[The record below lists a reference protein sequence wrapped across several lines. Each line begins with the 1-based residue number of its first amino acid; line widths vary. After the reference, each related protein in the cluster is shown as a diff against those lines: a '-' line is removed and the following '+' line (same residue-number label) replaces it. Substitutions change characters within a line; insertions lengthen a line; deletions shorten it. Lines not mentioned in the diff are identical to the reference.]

1 MYQLVKNY
9 ILNFNYFLKEA
20 KTIFKVDLLSNI
32 FSILSIS
39 FILLILTMITSGWWV
54 SNQVVNILQ
63 KEAEINIYYTEGMEK
78 EEITRLSDKIMKVD
92 GVTHSIYIDEAESFN
107 RMEEILGKEA
117 KVLTY
122 FDDNPFSPFI
132 EVKIDISKIDEILEG
147 LTQFSEIESIRD
159 NRQVLDRLSEIT
171 LILKVLGILFITAI
185 GISTIVVISHII
197 RQGIYN
203 NRDMINTLKLLG
215 APNGFIGFPFIL
227 EGFLLTLC
235 GGLLAII
242 LSHFVITFVYT
253 QMIGSLPFIT
263 LPDRD
268 MLKGSINILLFVLSG
283 GLGIIGSIFGLYSAK
298 AD

>member
-1 MYQLVKNY
+1 MVKNY
-9 ILNFNYFLKEA
+9 IFNFNYFLKEA

-54 SNQVVNILQ
+54 TNQVVNVLQ
-63 KEAEINIYYTEGMEK
+63 REAEINIYYSDGMEK
-78 EEITRLSDKIMKVD
+78 EEITRLSHKIIKVD
-92 GVTHSIYIDEAESFN
+92 GVNDSIFIDEEESFK

-132 EVKIDISKIDEILEG
+132 EVKIDISKVDEILNE
-147 LTQFSEIESIRD
+147 LAQFNEIESIRD

-171 LILKVLGILFITAI
+171 LIMKVLGILFIAAI

-215 APNGFIGFPFIL
+215 APNGFIGFPFVL
-227 EGFLLTLC
+227 EGLLLTLC
-235 GGLLAII
+235 GGIIAII
-242 LSHFVITFVYT
+242 LSYFVINFVYT
-253 QMIGSLPFIT
+253 QMMGSLPFIP
-263 LPDRD
+263 LPDKEIL
-268 MLKGSINILLFVLSG
+268 MWSINLLILVLSG
-283 GLGIIGSIFGLYSAK
+283 GLGIIGSIFGLTSAK
-298 AD
+298 EN